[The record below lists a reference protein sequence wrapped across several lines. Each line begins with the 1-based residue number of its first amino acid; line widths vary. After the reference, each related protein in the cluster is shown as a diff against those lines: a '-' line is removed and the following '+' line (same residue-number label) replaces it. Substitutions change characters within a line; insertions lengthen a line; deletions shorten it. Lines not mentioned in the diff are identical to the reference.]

1 MEAPNLLPMK
11 DLLSR
16 ILDELSSLKLWKE
29 KQERKEKGKKRVEE
43 ISQDERKK
51 IREEENSF
59 NFKNIEIQL
68 GQNIWELKLIVH
80 SLEKKKEQKNTSNH
94 YEQLF
99 LHFSSPFSL
108 FNFN

>member
-1 MEAPNLLPMK
+1 MNL
-11 DLLSR
+11 R
-16 ILDELSSLKLWKE
+16 VFNIKLI
-29 KQERKEKGKKRVEE
+29 EE
-43 ISQDERKK
+43 Q
-51 IREEENSF
+51 NSF

-99 LHFSSPFSL
+99 LHYSPSFQC
-108 FNFN
+108 